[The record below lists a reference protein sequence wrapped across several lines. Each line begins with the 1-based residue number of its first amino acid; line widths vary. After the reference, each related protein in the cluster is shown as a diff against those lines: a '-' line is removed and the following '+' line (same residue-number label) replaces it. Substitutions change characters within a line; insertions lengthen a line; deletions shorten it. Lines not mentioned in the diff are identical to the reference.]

1 MRTLAGSA
9 VTAINAGVLRIAQL
23 VYMDFPGFPVALCSA
38 NWNLDYSGVT
48 YLGAAGLGAISPVN
62 DSAGEIKGLSF
73 EMSGVSTDAISLAL
87 DDAAIVQGT
96 PVTIRTAI
104 LNDSYQVV
112 DAPIDWTGR
121 LDTMSI
127 QEDGDTCT
135 IGVTAES
142 TAVDLLRGTPLTYS
156 DADQK
161 SMFPGDRAFE
171 FVISQSGQRVVWPA
185 KQWLLASSR

>member
-1 MRTLAGSA
+1 MRSLSGP
-9 VTAINAGVLRIAQL
+9 AIAALNAGVLRIAQL
-23 VYMDFPGFPVALCSA
+23 VYMDFPGFPVALASA
-38 NWNLDYSGVT
+38 NWNIVHLGVT
-48 YLGAAGLGAISPVN
+48 YLGAAGLGSVSPIN
-62 DSAGEIKGLSF
+62 DSAGEVKGLSF
-73 EMSGVSTDAISLAL
+73 EMSGVSSTAIALAL
-87 DDAAIVQGT
+87 DDSDIVQGT
-96 PVTIRTAI
+96 PVTIRTA
-104 LNDSYQVV
+104 LLDNTYQVI

-127 QEDGDTCT
+127 KEDGETCA

-171 FVISQSGQRVVWPA
+171 FVNSQAGQRVVWPA
-185 KQWLLASSR
+185 KQWLLASAR